1 MLIQQ
6 YVKYIL
12 YDIIHI
18 FSYLVHCS
26 ILLLYN
32 YIYSNKVLIKVCLKT
47 TERSIS
53 LLIILIR
60 YYHHISSVIVSNLP
74 CKPSDVVIG
83 IQSGQINSGNAI
95 HGFVSIT
102 ADTKKLGHGTH
113 VPKGIFMQRCNTGD
127 CLMPKIFKRWTRR
140 KIELLNS
147 MINKDN

>member
-18 FSYLVHCS
+18 FLYLVHCS

-60 YYHHISSVIVSNLP
+60 YYHHISFFIVSNLP
-74 CKPSDVVIG
+74 CKPIEVVIG

-127 CLMPKIFKRWTRR
+127 HLMPKIFKRWTRR